1 MVQQKKNLV
10 FVHVEMIKMI
20 CVSCKLNSDLVDKKS
35 ATWLMKKDEDGN
47 WHWKECHR
55 VGGKVNANI
64 PIYKGRNKR

>member
-1 MVQQKKNLV
+1 
-10 FVHVEMIKMI
+10 MI